1 MRVAIPLAEYESVTK
16 ELEIYKQK
24 NGDLFVR
31 NSEYAVTISGMQS
44 KLREVHETVDAQ
56 RNLQGY

>member
-31 NSEYAVTISGMQS
+31 NSEYAAALSG
-44 KLREVHETVDAQ
+44 L
-56 RNLQGY
+56 